1 MKKIFLAINEW
12 LNENRDYGF
21 SVWLAYDP
29 ISQKPSITLLM
40 TYISFILAVGSVV
53 ALHFE
58 SLLLGSMA
66 AMGLSTISTIF
77 YLIRSLN
84 KAKINLEEKSF
95 ELENVEKEKDEK

>member
-1 MKKIFLAINEW
+1 MFKEFLKWME
-12 LNENRDYGF
+12 ENRDYGF
-21 SVWLAYDP
+21 SVFLAYDP

-40 TYISFILAVGSVV
+40 AYVSFILAVGSVV

-58 SLLLGSMA
+58 SFLMGCIA
-66 AMGLSTISTIF
+66 AITLSTISTIF

-95 ELENVEKEKDEK
+95 ELENSEKEENEK